1 MNSLAI
7 KPPVNAIYNNGAH
20 TATVEGTLAGANASE
35 IAIRYKDA
43 SGKDVEAP
51 ISAGKYTAS
60 VTVGGVTA
68 TLEYRI
74 EYLSVNESVT
84 QQKEGERVL
93 LIAPEGY
100 KICRELRGA
109 YTVWSDSLE
118 FSKGESEAKYYLM
131 NAEGQITDAKTV
143 TLESDGGADIVI
155 IAVAAAAAV
164 TVIAVAVV
172 IAVIIKKGKKA

>member
-1 MNSLAI
+1 
-7 KPPVNAIYNNGAH
+7 
-20 TATVEGTLAGANASE
+20 
-35 IAIRYKDA
+35 
-43 SGKDVEAP
+43 
-51 ISAGKYTAS
+51 
-60 VTVGGVTA
+60 
-68 TLEYRI
+68 
-74 EYLSVNESVT
+74 
-84 QQKEGERVL
+84 VL

-109 YTVWSDSLE
+109 ETVWSDSLE
-118 FSKGESEAKYYLM
+118 FSKGESEAKYHLM

-172 IAVIIKKGKKA
+172 IIKKGKKA